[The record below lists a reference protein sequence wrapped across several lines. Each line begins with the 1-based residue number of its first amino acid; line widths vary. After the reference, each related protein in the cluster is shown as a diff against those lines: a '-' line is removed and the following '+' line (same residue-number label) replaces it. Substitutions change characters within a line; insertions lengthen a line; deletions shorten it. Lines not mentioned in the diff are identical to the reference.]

1 MFRHSSF
8 QTQQVRAG
16 HLPQKEVLKPIIR
29 DGRRFFE
36 TVLQD
41 DIEEYPSM
49 LDYSLENLLAAGVP
63 LQEIPMHTLDMGSV
77 HGAIQTIIN
86 QTNEE

>member
-16 HLPQKEVLKPIIR
+16 VLPQKEVLKPIIK
-29 DGRRFFE
+29 DGCRFFE
-36 TVLQD
+36 SVIKD

-49 LDYSLENLLAAGVP
+49 LEYSLENLLAAGIP
-63 LQEIPMHTLDMGSV
+63 LQEIPMNTLDMGSMPN
-77 HGAIQTIIN
+77 AIQNIIN
-86 QTNEE
+86 QTKDE

>member
-1 MFRHSSF
+1 MFRHSTF
-8 QTQQVRAG
+8 KTQQVLAG
-16 HLPQKEVLKPIIR
+16 VLPQKEVLKPIIK

-36 TVLQD
+36 SVLQD
-41 DIEEYPSM
+41 DFEEYPSM
-49 LDYSLENLLAAGVP
+49 LEYSLENLLAAGVP

-86 QTNEE
+86 QTNEV

>member
-1 MFRHSSF
+1 MFRHSYF
-8 QTQQVRAG
+8 RTQQVLAG
-16 HLPQKEVLKPIIR
+16 SLPQKVVLKPIIK

-36 TVLQD
+36 SVLQD
-41 DIEEYPSM
+41 DIEDYPSM

-77 HGAIQTIIN
+77 SGAIQSIIN

>member
-16 HLPQKEVLKPIIR
+16 RLPQKEVLKPIIK
-29 DGRRFFE
+29 DGRKFFE
-36 TVLQD
+36 SVLQD
-41 DIEEYPSM
+41 DNEEYPSM

-63 LQEIPMHTLDMGSV
+63 LQEIPMHTLDMGSA
-77 HGAIQTIIN
+77 HGAIRNIIN
-86 QTNEE
+86 QTSEE

>member
-8 QTQQVRAG
+8 QTQQVRRG
-16 HLPQKEVLKPIIR
+16 ELPKKEVLKPLFK
-29 DGRRFFE
+29 DGSRIFE
-36 TVLQD
+36 SVIKD

-49 LDYSLENLLAAGVP
+49 LEYNLENLLAAGIP
-63 LQEIPMHTLDMGSV
+63 LQEIPMNTLDMGSLPNV
-77 HGAIQTIIN
+77 VQNIIN

>member
-1 MFRHSSF
+1 MFRHRIF

-16 HLPQKEVLKPIIR
+16 VLPQKEVLKPIIK

-36 TVLQD
+36 SVLQD

-49 LDYSLENLLAAGVP
+49 LEYSLENLLAAGVP

-77 HGAIQTIIN
+77 QGAIQNIIN
-86 QTNEE
+86 QTNED

>member
-16 HLPQKEVLKPIIR
+16 VLPQKEVLTPVFYEGIR
-29 DGRRFFE
+29 CYE
-36 TVLQD
+36 SVMKD

-49 LDYSLENLLAAGVP
+49 LEYSLENLLAAGVP
-63 LQEIPMHTLDMGSV
+63 LQEIPMHTLDMGSMPN
-77 HGAIQTIIN
+77 AIQNIIN
-86 QTNEE
+86 QTNE